1 MNIKTL
7 LTIACAAS
15 ATFLAAPAMAGGTPF
30 YIGATLG
37 ASKTASIGLG
47 ANMTKSSDVVAGVL
61 AGYRITPNFG
71 IEGFYTGAGK
81 FNATVGLAN
90 GNGKVDVFG
99 IDAIGWLPI
108 AGAFSAYGK
117 LGLASAKT
125 TASFGSAGL
134 GGATRTAATY
144 GLGVQYAATPAL
156 DMRVGWDRFGAAVD
170 ANGTNSNFHADVW
183 SAGIVYH
190 FQ

>member
-1 MNIKTL
+1 MKIKTL
-7 LTIACAAS
+7 LTSAFTAS
-15 ATFLAAPAMAGGTPF
+15 MALLAAPAMANGSPF

-47 ANMTKSSDVVAGVL
+47 STMTKSSDVVAGVL

-81 FNATVGLAN
+81 FDATVGLTN

-108 AGAFSAYGK
+108 TGAFSAYGR
-117 LGLASAKT
+117 LGVARAKT
-125 TASFGSAGL
+125 TASFGSAAI

-144 GLGVQYAATPAL
+144 GLGLQYAATPAL
-156 DMRVGWDRFGAAVD
+156 DMRVGWDRFGAAID
-170 ANGTNSNFHADVW
+170 ANGANSNFHADVW
-183 SAGIVYH
+183 SAGIVYQ